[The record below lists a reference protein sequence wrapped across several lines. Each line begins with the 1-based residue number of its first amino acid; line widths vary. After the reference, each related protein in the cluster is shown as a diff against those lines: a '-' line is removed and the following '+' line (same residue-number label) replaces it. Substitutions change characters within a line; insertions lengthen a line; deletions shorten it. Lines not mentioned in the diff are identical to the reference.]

1 MFLRFSGQKMV
12 LKITKDIFLVSAFTE
27 DELVV
32 RLVDGEVVSVGKNSQ
47 YMVSVIKAFL

>member
-1 MFLRFSGQKMV
+1 MFLRCSGQKMV
-12 LKITKDIFLVSAFTE
+12 LKITEDNLLVSALAE